1 MVRYYYTC
9 EKYGKGVDMLTF
21 IKHDD
26 SKPRLCTVHEYEV
39 RTGKTPVTRYD
50 VHRIIGE
57 RVMWGLR
64 VHVFDELQDKGI
76 ATVFVKSKK

>member
-9 EKYGKGVDMLTF
+9 EKYKKGVDMLTF

-26 SKPRLCTVHEYEV
+26 SKPRMCSVHDYEL

-50 VHRIIGE
+50 VNRIISE

-64 VHVFDELQDKGI
+64 GYIRDELQNKGI
-76 ATVFVKSKK
+76 TTVFVKSK